1 VIQAVVNTVII
12 LWVSIQVRHFLDQL
26 NHYQLFDKSLHTTV
40 MYDNIHSDAFF
51 HLCCLPK
58 APSSGEEL
66 EVPTFSSNATKHMVR
81 LATTVNVYSCS

>member
-1 VIQAVVNTVII
+1 
-12 LWVSIQVRHFLDQL
+12 
-26 NHYQLFDKSLHTTV
+26 